1 MSPRSARSIIL
12 AVVLFAAAGTP
23 CVPKISDASEPFRIY
38 AFGHSH
44 MDPAWR
50 WRWWEGQ
57 DFVLD
62 TFGQAVAF
70 MQELP
75 DFHYAQSQA
84 ALYAY
89 VEEKQPE
96 LFEQVR
102 EFVGKGQWQIVGGS
116 WVENDANLPSGE
128 ALVRQFLVGQR
139 YFREKFGVEAETGWE
154 PDCFGHTWSLPQILR
169 KSHIQRYVMLRG
181 GKGHPTFTWQGPDG
195 TRIPTADL
203 GAVLPALDDAFEDF
217 QRLGLEATARKMVN
231 RLQAWGL
238 VSVILPFGVGDHGGG
253 PTREMIFGLRAVGK
267 LPFVGVRFSAP
278 DSAVATYLR
287 ENKVSTVVRDEL
299 NYDEG
304 FTPDKPVHFV
314 FQGCYSSHMRMKQR
328 NYRDVALLTTAEKL
342 GALAEVLTSYK
353 TPVDSLDAAWKIV
366 LFNQFHDL
374 LPGTAIHRAFEDAHR
389 NYDRAERTILQAL
402 NAALDSLTQT
412 ASYPEEGYPLAV
424 FNALGHPRTDVTS
437 VILDFARI
445 PARIVL
451 TDAQGDTTP
460 GQILEGMKVYEQ
472 FWRLRVGFVAHD
484 VPAVGYKTFAVRA
497 FDGEGRELPVLD
509 VLREP
514 TLAAWHPEVF
524 DAHTY
529 WKPGSQLV
537 HSGLDTTQGGDL
549 LLSTAPL
556 RVELDPET
564 GGIIHLQDE
573 HERDYALAG
582 EPMARLQ
589 LVGDDAGGYTA
600 WKMRLTG
607 FDTVLVPSRNPQL
620 LSRGPVC
627 TKVRVPYAFRN
638 SRFFVDITVY
648 NKLPRVDVDVHSYW
662 RERLKTLKAV
672 FPLAVQAG
680 MHTRSIP
687 FAAIQR
693 PNDGVEEP
701 AQRWIDVTGPGGGV
715 AILNRNNPGHDVK
728 GHTVRVTVLRSP
740 IDPDPVA
747 DVGEHHA
754 RLSIYPHGG
763 NLITADPQ
771 GVALQISNPLLA
783 RVPRRQGA
791 PGKHEPQTGLV
802 ELEEPGVTL
811 AALKHAADGDSWIL
825 RLVERT
831 GQPHQRVVVKFARPL
846 TKAREVDLIEDSVA
860 PVRTSG
866 RQLTTTLQPY
876 EIRTFR
882 ISWAE

>member
-1 MSPRSARSIIL
+1 MSRSARY
-12 AVVLFAAAGTP
+12 VVLALFLLTAAEAFPGPQT
-23 CVPKISDASEPFRIY
+23 SGANEPFKIY

-62 TFGQAVAF
+62 TFNQAVAF
-70 MQELP
+70 MQEMP
-75 DFHYAQSQA
+75 SFHYVQSQA

-89 VEEKQPE
+89 VEEKDPE
-96 LFEQVR
+96 LFEKVR
-102 EFVGKGQWQIVGGS
+102 EFVRKGQWQVVGGS

-181 GKGHPTFTWQGPDG
+181 GKGRPTFTWEGADG
-195 TRIPTADL
+195 TRIPTVDL
-203 GAVLPALDDAFEDF
+203 GAVLPALEDAFEDF
-217 QRLGLEATARKMVN
+217 QRLGLKASARKMVD
-231 RLQAWGL
+231 RLRSSGL

-253 PTREMIFGLRAVGK
+253 PTREMILGLHAVGR
-267 LPFVGVRFSAP
+267 LPFVDVLFSSP
-278 DSAVATYLR
+278 DSAVRAYLA
-287 ENKVSTVVRDEL
+287 ENGTGAIVRDEL
-299 NYDEG
+299 NYDDY
-304 FTPDKPVHFV
+304 TPDKPVRFV

-328 NYRDVALLTTAEKL
+328 NYRDVVLLTTAEKL
-342 GALAEVLTSYK
+342 GALAEQLTGYN
-353 TPVDSLDAAWKIV
+353 TPVDSLEAAWKVV

-389 NYDRAERTILQAL
+389 NYDRAERAILQAL
-402 NAALDSLTQT
+402 DAALDSLTDS
-412 ASYPEEGYPLAV
+412 ASYPTEGYPVAV
-424 FNALGHPRTDVTS
+424 FNALGRPRTDVTS

-472 FWRLRVGFVAHD
+472 FWRLRIGFVAHD

-497 FDGEGRELPVLD
+497 FDSKGRELPVLD

-514 TLAAWHPEVF
+514 TLAAWHPEIF
-524 DAHTY
+524 DDHTY
-529 WKPGSQLV
+529 WKPGAQLL
-537 HSGLDTTQGGDL
+537 HAKLDTTRSGNL
-549 LLSTAPL
+549 LLGAAPL
-556 RVELDPET
+556 RVELDPRT
-564 GGIIHLQDE
+564 GGIVRLQDSHGRE
-573 HERDYALAG
+573 YAALN
-582 EPMARLQ
+582 EPMARLE
-589 LVGDDAGGYTA
+589 LLGDNPGGYTA
-600 WKMRLTG
+600 WRMRLTG
-607 FDTVLVPSRNPQL
+607 FDTLLVPNGKPQL

-627 TKVRVPYAFRN
+627 TKVRVPYAFGS
-638 SRFFVDITVY
+638 SRFLVDITTY
-648 NKLPRVDVDVHSYW
+648 TELPRVDVDVHSYW

-672 FPLAVQAG
+672 FPVAVQAG
-680 MHTRSIP
+680 THTRAIP

-693 PNDGVEEP
+693 PNDGLEEP
-701 AQRWIDVTGPGGGV
+701 AQRWVDVTGPGGGV

-754 RLSIYPHGG
+754 RLSIYPHS
-763 NLITADPQ
+763 NSLAQADPQ
-771 GVALQISNPLLA
+771 SVALQLSTPLLA
-783 RVPRRQGA
+783 RVPHRRA
-791 PGKHEPQTGLV
+791 VANRASRASLV
-802 ELEEPGVTL
+802 KLEEPGVTL
-811 AALKHAADGDSWIL
+811 AALKHAVDGNGWIV
-825 RLVERT
+825 RLVERI
-831 GQPHQRVVVKFARPL
+831 GQSHQNVTVTFAHPL
-846 TKAREVDLIEDSVA
+846 VEAREVDLIED
-860 PVRTSG
+860 PVGPVNFSG
-866 RQLTTTLQPY
+866 HRLTTTLQPY

-882 ISWAE
+882 VRWEE